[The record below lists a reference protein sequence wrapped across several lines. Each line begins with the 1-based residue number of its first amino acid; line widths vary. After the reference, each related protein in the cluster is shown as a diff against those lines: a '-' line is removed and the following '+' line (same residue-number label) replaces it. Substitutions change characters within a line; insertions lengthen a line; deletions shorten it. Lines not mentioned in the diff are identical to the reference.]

1 MNPKW
6 KNEMMGKGWF
16 EKKKSMPVNKATF
29 YVYKKK
35 PHPSAVR
42 MRMPNLME
50 NAAND
55 ENDIQMR
62 YLPQQRNA
70 LFKNK

>member
-1 MNPKW
+1 
-6 KNEMMGKGWF
+6 
-16 EKKKSMPVNKATF
+16 MPVNKATF